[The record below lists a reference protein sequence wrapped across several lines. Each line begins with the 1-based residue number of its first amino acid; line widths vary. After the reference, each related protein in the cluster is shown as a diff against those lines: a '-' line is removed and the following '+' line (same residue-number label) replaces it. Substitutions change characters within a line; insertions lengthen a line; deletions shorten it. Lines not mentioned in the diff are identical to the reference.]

1 MSALC
6 VSLSLCACCCA
17 AAVLPDTAPLTW
29 EGGLGLRMVAG
40 IDAYLTRATEEIGA
54 RRHEQWRRDTSSAE
68 AYEASVAP
76 NRERLRTLLGVVN
89 TRVPVEMLPDATLD
103 RPALVGTGT
112 GYTIHAVRWPV
123 REGVHGEGLLLE
135 PEQPPQASVVAL
147 PDCDWTPEMLVGLE
161 AGVPEAAQY
170 ARRLAESGCRVLVPL
185 LINRDHT
192 HSGNPAFRMLNEA
205 HREFLM
211 RMAFHMGRHIIGYE
225 IEKVLAAIDW
235 LAARYADRPE
245 HSVGVFGYGEGG
257 LIALYAAALDTRIAA
272 AAVSGYFGPRE
283 GLWEEPIYRSVWAL
297 LTEFGDAEVASLIAP
312 RTLVVEAARHPEGV
326 EPRKAKARTA
336 AGAPGRIVT
345 PSIEAVR
352 GECARAR
359 KLLEGLTPPW
369 TPGLVQPPEEL
380 PGGDETLT
388 RFLDGLG
395 VGSLYPETELPRIL
409 GSPVNAA
416 ARLKRQFD
424 ELVAYT
430 QGLMREAA
438 TVREVFWN
446 TADATSLDA
455 WEASMPPYRD
465 YLWEEVLGKLPPPTF
480 PMNPRSREVFDEP
493 AYRGYEIVLDVYPDV
508 FAYGILLVPKEF
520 APGERRPVVVC
531 QHGLEGTPRKVADP
545 GQHDPAY
552 NQYGC
557 RLAERGFIV
566 FAPQNPYIGG
576 NAFRQLQR
584 KAHPLKLS
592 LFSFIVRQH
601 ERILEWLRAL
611 PNVDPDR
618 IGFYGISYGGK
629 TALRAPALLDG
640 YKVVICSA
648 DFNEWIWKVATVDA
662 PFGYMFTHEYEMLEW
677 DLAHTFNHA
686 EMSWMIL
693 PRPFMVERGHHDG
706 VSIDEWVA
714 YEYARTRRQYA
725 RLGIG

>member
-1 MSALC
+1 
-6 VSLSLCACCCA
+6 
-17 AAVLPDTAPLTW
+17 
-29 EGGLGLRMVAG
+29 
-40 IDAYLTRATEEIGA
+40 
-54 RRHEQWRRDTSSAE
+54 
-68 AYEASVAP
+68 
-76 NRERLRTLLGVVN
+76 
-89 TRVPVEMLPDATLD
+89 
-103 RPALVGTGT
+103 
-112 GYTIHAVRWPV
+112 
-123 REGVHGEGLLLE
+123 
-135 PEQPPQASVVAL
+135 
-147 PDCDWTPEMLVGLE
+147 
-161 AGVPEAAQY
+161 
-170 ARRLAESGCRVLVPL
+170 
-185 LINRDHT
+185 
-192 HSGNPAFRMLNEA
+192 
-205 HREFLM
+205 
-211 RMAFHMGRHIIGYE
+211 
-225 IEKVLAAIDW
+225 
-235 LAARYADRPE
+235 
-245 HSVGVFGYGEGG
+245 
-257 LIALYAAALDTRIAA
+257 
-272 AAVSGYFGPRE
+272 
-283 GLWEEPIYRSVWAL
+283 AL
-297 LTEFGDAEVASLIAP
+297 LTECGDAEVASLIAP

-706 VSIDEWVA
+706 
-714 YEYARTRRQYA
+714 
-725 RLGIG
+725 